1 MTRALSLS
9 TEYIDPYGRG
19 AVRAWNRV
27 EYRPLEGFVYA
38 ITPFNFTAIA
48 LNLATA
54 PAMLGNTVVWKPSDY
69 AILSNYYLT
78 QLYKEA
84 GTCCTKDISVV
95 A

>member
-1 MTRALSLS
+1 M
-9 TEYIDPYGRG
+9 
-19 AVRAWNRV
+19 

-38 ITPFNFTAIA
+38 VTPFNFTAIA

-78 QLYKEA
+78 ELYKEA
-84 GTCCTKDISVV
+84 GTFTRFLQDAHIHLTFSFRFAGWCNQLYPW
-95 A
+95 